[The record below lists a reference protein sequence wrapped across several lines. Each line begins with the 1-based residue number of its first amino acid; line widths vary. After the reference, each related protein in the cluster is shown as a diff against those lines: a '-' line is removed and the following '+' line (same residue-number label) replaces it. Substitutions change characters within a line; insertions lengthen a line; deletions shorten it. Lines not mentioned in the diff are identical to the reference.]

1 LWNQFF
7 DLRFAVA
14 SKSSVRTKRA
24 GGKPVKK
31 SSGPASRK
39 PAKPAS
45 SDRKKPATSAKRTAA
60 RPAPAT
66 APKPAAAVPKPAA
79 VAAKPAAVAPKPA
92 MVAPKPKA
100 ASAGSNDFAIDKLH
114 QVALQATNLDAAINF
129 YRDVLGLKFIT
140 RYDPPGLAFFDM
152 GPFRL
157 LLSATAS
164 SATLYFRVVDI
175 DDAVKALRKR
185 GVSFLQPPAPI
196 HRDETGD
203 FGKKG
208 VEEWMAFFKDPS
220 GNILALT
227 ERR

>member
-1 LWNQFF
+1 M
-7 DLRFAVA
+7 A

-24 GGKPVKK
+24 GGGKPPKK
-31 SSGPASRK
+31 SSGPASAK
-39 PAKPAS
+39 QAKPAT
-45 SDRKKPATSAKRTAA
+45 SDRKKPATSASRTAA
-60 RPAPAT
+60 RPVPAAAAAT
-66 APKPAAAVPKPAA
+66 PRPKPKPA
-79 VAAKPAAVAPKPA
+79 
-92 MVAPKPKA
+92 
-100 ASAGSNDFAIDKLH
+100 SSGSHDFALEKLH

-164 SATLYFRVVDI
+164 GATLYFRVVDI
-175 DDAVKALRKR
+175 DDAVKSLRKR
-185 GVSFLQPPAPI
+185 GVTFLNPPAMI
-196 HRDETGD
+196 HRDETGE

>member
-1 LWNQFF
+1 M
-7 DLRFAVA
+7 A

-24 GGKPVKK
+24 AGKPAKK
-31 SSGPASRK
+31 SSGASVKRS
-39 PAKPAS
+39 KPAS
-45 SDRKKPATSAKRTAA
+45 SERKKPAASDKRTTSA
-60 RPAPAT
+60 RPG
-66 APKPAAAVPKPAA
+66 PAAAPR
-79 VAAKPAAVAPKPA
+79 
-92 MVAPKPKA
+92 PKPKTA
-100 ASAGSNDFAIDKLH
+100 NAGEFAIEKLH

-152 GPFRL
+152 GGFRL

-164 SATLYFRVVDI
+164 GATLYFRVVDI
-175 DDAVKALRKR
+175 DDAVKSLRKR
-185 GVSFLQPPAPI
+185 GVTFLHPPALI

>member
-1 LWNQFF
+1 
-7 DLRFAVA
+7 VA
-14 SKSSVRTKRA
+14 SKSSVRTKRS

-31 SSGPASRK
+31 SSGSASRK
-39 PAKPAS
+39 PAKPAT
-45 SDRKKPATSAKRTAA
+45 SDRKKPAMSAKRTAA
-60 RPAPAT
+60 RPAPAVA
-66 APKPAAAVPKPAA
+66 APKPAAA
-79 VAAKPAAVAPKPA
+79 APKPTA
-92 MVAPKPKA
+92 AGQKLKA
-100 ASAGSNDFAIDKLH
+100 ASAGSHDFAIEKLH

-129 YRDVLGLKFIT
+129 YRDILGLRFIT

-152 GPFRL
+152 GGFRL

-164 SATLYFRVVDI
+164 AATLYFRVVDI
-175 DDAVKALRKR
+175 DDAVKTLRKR

>member
-14 SKSSVRTKRA
+14 SKSSVRTKRSGA
-24 GGKPVKK
+24 KPAKK
-31 SSGPASRK
+31 SSGAASAK

-45 SDRKKPATSAKRTAA
+45 SDRKKQVANAKRTSA
-60 RPAPAT
+60 RPVPTAAAPRPKPRAAGAPA
-66 APKPAAAVPKPAA
+66 
-79 VAAKPAAVAPKPA
+79 
-92 MVAPKPKA
+92 
-100 ASAGSNDFAIDKLH
+100 NEFALDKLH
-114 QVALQATNLDAAINF
+114 QVALQATNLDAAVNF
-129 YRDVLGLKFIT
+129 YRDILGLRFIT

-152 GPFRL
+152 GGFRL

-164 SATLYFRVVDI
+164 GATLYFRVVDI
-175 DDAVKALRKR
+175 DDAVKTLRKR
-185 GVSFLQPPAPI
+185 GVTFLHPPALI
-196 HRDETGD
+196 HRDETGE

-208 VEEWMAFFKDPS
+208 IEEWMAFFKDPS